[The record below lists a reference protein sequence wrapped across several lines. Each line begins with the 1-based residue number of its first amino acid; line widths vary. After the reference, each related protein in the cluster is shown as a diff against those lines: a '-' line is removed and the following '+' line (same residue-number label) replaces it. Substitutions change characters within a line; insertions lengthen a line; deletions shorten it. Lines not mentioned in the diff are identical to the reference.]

1 MSTEQKETVLSQHDK
16 FRRAKAIIEQLP
28 SLASEV
34 GMDEFK
40 ERMDVMKQLHSIW
53 ARGGKAVVTKE
64 VASSRQCF
72 EMIGKCKY
80 SVSVPDFNF
89 HNYR

>member
-34 GMDEFK
+34 EMDEFK
-40 ERMDVMKQLHSIW
+40 E
-53 ARGGKAVVTKE
+53 
-64 VASSRQCF
+64 
-72 EMIGKCKY
+72 
-80 SVSVPDFNF
+80 
-89 HNYR
+89 

>member
-34 GMDEFK
+34 EMDEFK
-40 ERMDVMKQLHSIW
+40 EWIDVLEQLHSIW
-53 ARGGKAVVTKE
+53 ERGGRAVVTEE
-64 VASSRQCF
+64 VASSHQCF

-80 SVSVPDFNF
+80 SISYTWF
-89 HNYR
+89 

>member
-1 MSTEQKETVLSQHDK
+1 MYVHRTKHDK
-16 FRRAKAIIEQLP
+16 FRRAQAIIEQLP

-40 ERMDVMKQLHSIW
+40 KRMDVLEQLHSIW
-53 ARGGKAVVTKE
+53 ARGGRAVVTEE
-64 VASSRQCF
+64 VASSYQCF

-80 SVSVPDFNF
+80 SIS
-89 HNYR
+89 YT